1 MEKLE
6 TIFYTTI
13 IGIVVVFGAGM
24 YMTGSASHA
33 PAQNATS
40 SANSYNITLVITT
53 NNYLTSVNHNQPA
66 YFVLENGQLT
76 SSAQIYLPSNMLIH
90 LTIVN
95 YDSGPGNV
103 PSTYANVMGTTNGT
117 EFIMNDSAVNITSN
131 SEGQWVTTVPS
142 ANLAHTFTVPGMNL
156 NILVPSQSITETT
169 FHTGNSGVFQWQCE
183 VDCGTGASGW
193 GGAMA
198 TPGWMMGEVVVQ

>member
-13 IGIVVVFGAGM
+13 IGIIVVFGAGM

-33 PAQNATS
+33 PAQNSAT

-53 NNYLTSVNHNQPA
+53 GNYFTSANHNQPA
-66 YFVLENGQLT
+66 YYVLENGQLT
-76 SSAQIYLPSNMLIH
+76 SSAQIYLPSSTLIH
-90 LTIVN
+90 LTIIN

-117 EFIMNDSAVNITSN
+117 EFIMNDSAVNMSSG

-142 ANLAHTFTVPGMNL
+142 MNL
-156 NILVPSQSITETT
+156 NILVPSQSITEAT
-169 FHTGNSGVFQWQCE
+169 FHTGNSGSFQWQCE
-183 VDCGTGASGW
+183 VDCGTGTNGW
-193 GGAMA
+193 GGAME
-198 TPGWMMGEVVVQ
+198 TPGWMMGQVIVQ